1 MSHDFK
7 KWGILVMYLLYL
19 DTIIC
24 DKGGSIV
31 FIFLFFYLLLL
42 QEAINAVSGIIGK
55 YVQCY

>member
-1 MSHDFK
+1 
-7 KWGILVMYLLYL
+7 MYLLYL

>member
-31 FIFLFFYLLLL
+31 FYFYFFYLLLL